1 MRGMLA
7 ALTLSAMASLASL
20 ASIAEAAAGDRIDER
35 LQTVRQQDW
44 NVEVV
49 NDELNYPW
57 DMEAAG
63 DQLVITEAA
72 GNIVIMHQGQLQR
85 YAITTS
91 DPIVNE
97 GGGGLMGM
105 ALAKDFSQSGNAW
118 LYHTYRSSS
127 GLTNKIIQAHFDG
140 KQWQETKVILSGIP
154 GHRLYNGGR
163 IAIGPDGYLYA
174 TTGWTENED
183 HPQDIQSLAGK
194 VLRMTLDGKV
204 PRDNPIAGS
213 LVYSWG
219 HRNPQGLAWNKR
231 GELFAT
237 EHGQIA
243 HDEVNIIKPS
253 SNYGWPVIQG
263 DEKRAGMVAA
273 WLNSGSQTW
282 APSGTTF
289 AGENLLVAALG
300 AKGLYV
306 FDDKQKKLRQVF
318 SSGERLRDVYATPNA
333 IYVITTNRSPRSEG
347 PSADRLLKLTLKK
360 T

>member
-1 MRGMLA
+1 MKGLLLA
-7 ALTLSAMASLASL
+7 LSLSATAVLAS
-20 ASIAEAAAGDRIDER
+20 SAEAAAEDQIDEH
-35 LQTVRQQDW
+35 LQSVRQQDW

-49 NDELNYPW
+49 NDQLNYPW
-57 DMEAAG
+57 DIEAAS
-63 DQLVITEAA
+63 DQLIITEAA
-72 GNIVIMHQGQLQR
+72 GNIVMLHHGQFQR
-85 YAITTS
+85 YAVKTS

-105 ALAKDFSQSGNAW
+105 ALAKDFAQSGNAW
-118 LYHTYRSSS
+118 LYHTYRSNA
-127 GLTNKIIQAHFDG
+127 GLTNKIIEVHFDG

-183 HPQDIQSLAGK
+183 RPQDMQSLAGK

-204 PRDNPIAGS
+204 PQDNPIAGS

-219 HRNPQGLAWNKR
+219 HRNPQGLAWNQR

-243 HDEVNIIKPS
+243 HDEVNMITTS

-263 DEKRAGMVAA
+263 DERRAGMKTA

-282 APSGTTF
+282 APSGATF
-289 AGENLLVAALG
+289 AGNYLLVAALG
-300 AKGLYV
+300 ARGLYV
-306 FDDKQKKLRQVF
+306 FDNQQKNLRQIF
-318 SSGERLRDVYATPNA
+318 SSGDRLRDVLATDTA

-347 PSADRLLKLTLKK
+347 PSADKLLKLTLR
-360 T
+360 

>member
-1 MRGMLA
+1 MKGLLLA
-7 ALTLSAMASLASL
+7 LSLSATAVLAPL
-20 ASIAEAAAGDRIDER
+20 AEATTENKIDER
-35 LQTVRQQDW
+35 LQSVRQQDW

-49 NDELNYPW
+49 SDQLNYPW
-57 DMEAAG
+57 NIESADNR
-63 DQLVITEAA
+63 LIITEAA
-72 GNIVIMHQGQLQR
+72 GNIVMLHQGQFQR
-85 YAITTS
+85 YAVKTS

-105 ALAKDFSQSGNAW
+105 ALAKDFAQSGNAW
-118 LYHTYRSSS
+118 LYYTYRSNA
-127 GLTNKIIQAHFDG
+127 GLTNKIIEVHFDG
-140 KQWQETKVILSGIP
+140 QQWQETKVILSGIP

-163 IAIGPDGYLYA
+163 IAIGPDGCLYA

-183 HPQDIQSLAGK
+183 RPQDMQSLAGK

-204 PRDNPIAGS
+204 PQDNPIAGS
-213 LVYSWG
+213 LIYSWG
-219 HRNPQGLAWNKR
+219 HRNPQGLAWNQR

-243 HDEVNIIKPS
+243 HDEVNMITPS

-263 DEKRAGMVAA
+263 DERRAGMKTA

-282 APSGTTF
+282 APSGATF
-289 AGENLLVAALG
+289 AGNNLLVAALG

-306 FDDKQKKLRQVF
+306 FDNVQKNLRLIF
-318 SSGERLRDVYATPNA
+318 SSGDRLRDVLATDTA

-347 PSADRLLKLTLKK
+347 PSADKLLKLTLR
-360 T
+360 